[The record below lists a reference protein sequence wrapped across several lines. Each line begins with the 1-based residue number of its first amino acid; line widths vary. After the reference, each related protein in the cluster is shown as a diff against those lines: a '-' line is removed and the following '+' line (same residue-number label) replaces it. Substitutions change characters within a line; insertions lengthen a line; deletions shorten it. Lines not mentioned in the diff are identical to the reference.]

1 MFFAACLLLILA
13 DFPGST
19 VIKIPPANTSDT
31 GDAGSVP
38 GLERYPEAAN
48 GNPLLEYIIITAV
61 SHAKIASA
69 AVLMTD
75 HFLSVQNK
83 HSILIVEIHQELHS
97 NGH

>member
-1 MFFAACLLLILA
+1 MGVYDTLRFKL
-13 DFPGST
+13 GST
-19 VIKIPPANTSDT
+19 
-31 GDAGSVP
+31 G
-38 GLERYPEAAN
+38 RMPENDMAFDKCLVT
-48 GNPLLEYIIITAV
+48 LLEYIIITAV

>member
-1 MFFAACLLLILA
+1 MPENDMAFDKCLI
-13 DFPGST
+13 
-19 VIKIPPANTSDT
+19 I
-31 GDAGSVP
+31 
-38 GLERYPEAAN
+38 
-48 GNPLLEYIIITAV
+48 LLEYITITAV
-61 SHAKIASA
+61 SNAKIASA